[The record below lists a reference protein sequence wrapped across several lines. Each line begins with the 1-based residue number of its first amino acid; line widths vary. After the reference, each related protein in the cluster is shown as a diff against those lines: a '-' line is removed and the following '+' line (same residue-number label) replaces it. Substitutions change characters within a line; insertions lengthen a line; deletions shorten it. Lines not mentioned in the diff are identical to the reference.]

1 MNQIIP
7 NGFLRVLFAIPF
19 AVFGIMHLMNA
30 TAMQGMVPAYVP
42 GGVIWIYVT
51 GVLLI
56 AGAIGFILNKSVQM
70 AGYVLGALMLIFIL
84 SIHLPAA
91 LSGNQNS
98 MASLLKD
105 FALMAGALFI
115 GISSNKQ

>member
-1 MNQIIP
+1 MNQILS
-7 NGFLRVLFAIPF
+7 NGLLRVLFAIPF
-19 AVFGIMHLMNA
+19 AIFGIMHLLNA
-30 TAMQGMVPAYVP
+30 TAMEGMVPEYFP
-42 GGVIWIYVT
+42 GGVIWVYVS
-51 GVLLI
+51 GILLI

-91 LSGNQNS
+91 LSGNHNS